1 MRRFPLVLTP
11 WLFVSA
17 CLASPPARVEPVVY
31 GNDDRREVYDHPDPV
46 LRARARDA
54 IVALVPAHAIDTS
67 DPSDVR
73 LLSRPLSETQQ
84 LCAGQ
89 RFADQP
95 TAANC
100 SGTLIDDDL
109 VLTAGHCLADQ
120 AECEGTRFVFD
131 YFYEGPAALANIS
144 RRDVYGCRRLVV
156 RALDGG
162 SRDYAVVQ
170 LDRPATAD
178 GRVPAPVRT
187 ASGPVTAGAGL
198 AILGFGSG
206 LPEKIDTGGRVL
218 DPRARTLD
226 YFTAT
231 TDSFGGNSGSGV
243 FDLGTGELV
252 GALVRG
258 DQDYIDAGG
267 CFVVNALPERPDTG
281 GESVAYVRHALDA
294 LCASWPSTRL
304 CGAASR
310 CGDGFCAGGETS
322 ASCPSDCGASRCGDG
337 VCDLSE
343 DASGCPAD
351 CEATIPTGPPPGWT
365 CPPGWWNAREGCDCA
380 CGVRDPDCDVPGQ
393 RVFRCGDGQ
402 TCDAAGRCVEG
413 GGTWFCPASY
423 YGTRDGCDCECGA
436 YDPDCDDA
444 SQAVLN
450 CPEGYA
456 CGAGGRC
463 VDAYGDPPRWLCATD
478 TRRGGGGG
486 LALLVASGLALVFVR
501 RARSRA
507 GGRARVARPRRGL
520 PALSARRARAVVGAG
535 LACARGPHVL
545 QGRSGRPRSRVD
557 GRHR

>member
-1 MRRFPLVLTP
+1 MRRTFLVVFSLA
-11 WLFVSA
+11 LAGSA
-17 CLASPPARVEPVVY
+17 CVAAPPARIEPVVY
-31 GNDDRREVYDHPDPV
+31 GSDDRREVYEHPDAT

-54 IVALVPAHAIDTS
+54 IVALVPAHAVDTS

-73 LLSRPLSETQQ
+73 LLSSPLAETHR

-120 AECEGTRFVFD
+120 AACEATRFVFD
-131 YFYEGPAALANIS
+131 YFYEGPGTLATIARS
-144 RRDVYGCRRLVV
+144 DVYGCRRLVV

-178 GRVPAPVRT
+178 GRVPVAVRT
-187 ASGPVTAGAGL
+187 TSGPVSAGAGL

-206 LPEKIDTGGRVL
+206 LPAKIDTGGRVL

-243 FDLGTGELV
+243 FDLASGELV

-258 DQDYIDAGG
+258 DDDYVDAGG
-267 CFVVNALPERPDTG
+267 CFVVNVLPESGETG

-294 LCASWPSTRL
+294 LCATWPSTRL
-304 CGAASR
+304 CGAASV
-310 CGDGFCAGGETS
+310 CGDGFCAGSETS

-343 DASGCPAD
+343 DETSCPAD
-351 CEATIPTGPPPGWT
+351 CEGTAPSGPPPSWT
-365 CPPGWWNAREGCDCA
+365 CPSGWWNAREGCDCG
-380 CGVRDPDCDVPGQ
+380 CGARDPDCDVPGQ
-393 RVFRCGDGQ
+393 RVFHCAEGQ
-402 TCDAAGRCVEG
+402 TCDAAGQCVDGE
-413 GGTWFCPASY
+413 GTWFCPASY

-436 YDPDCDDA
+436 YDPDCDDP

-450 CPEGYA
+450 CPEGYG
-456 CGAGGRC
+456 CGASGRC
-463 VDAYGDPPRWLCATD
+463 VDVDGDSPGWLCATD
-478 TRRGGGGG
+478 ARGRGRGG
-486 LALLVASGLALVFVR
+486 LALVVACGVALALVR

-507 GGRARVARPRRGL
+507 R
-520 PALSARRARAVVGAG
+520 
-535 LACARGPHVL
+535 
-545 QGRSGRPRSRVD
+545 
-557 GRHR
+557 